1 MAKLWIP
8 IKLKENAWIFKSG
21 LSWVKY
27 KQQEGQRFPNFSS
40 VKEPLK
46 QFFIFTGN
54 PNNEK
59 VYKPGNLTYI
69 EPCIILIVE

>member
-1 MAKLWIP
+1 MVKTGIP
-8 IKLKENAWIFKSG
+8 IKLKGNAWIFKFG

-27 KQQEGQRFPNFSS
+27 KQHEGQCCPNFSS

-54 PNNEK
+54 PNYEK
-59 VYKPGNLTYI
+59 VYRPEN
-69 EPCIILIVE
+69 VEGVE

>member
-1 MAKLWIP
+1 VAKLWIP

-21 LSWVKY
+21 ISWMKY
-27 KQQEGQRFPNFSS
+27 KQQEDQCFPNFSS

-54 PNNEK
+54 PNYEK
-59 VYKPGNLTYI
+59 VHRPGNVD
-69 EPCIILIVE
+69 EVG